1 MIGTNRNLARRNI
14 NRLTDLPINS
24 THPYYFQ
31 VYKQVCSACHSMKF
45 IPYRALVGVCLTAEE
60 AKEEAAEIQV
70 RDGPD
75 DTGNMFDRPGKL
87 PDYFPKPF
95 PNDAAA
101 AYANN
106 GAIPPG
112 EYKDDDLR
120 EWKGVLF
127 LL

>member
-1 MIGTNRNLARRNI
+1 
-14 NRLTDLPINS
+14 
-24 THPYYFQ
+24 
-31 VYKQVCSACHSMKF
+31 MKF
-45 IPYRALVGVCLTAEE
+45 IPYRALVGVCLTEEE

-75 DTGNMFDRPGKL
+75 DTGAMFDRPGKL

-112 EYKDDDLR
+112 KPKTKMHLESSFQFPLDCRSIDDHPR
-120 EWKGVLF
+120 PSRR
-127 LL
+127 